1 MTPFQI
7 YKFGLAI
14 KLHFTVDSYDVF
26 KNRGVI
32 KNCTEE
38 SFYSKAG
45 VGRYSALARQL
56 TTPQEA
62 VQYFVAC
69 NAYGA
74 SIFDPQESDEANRRW
89 QRNKE
94 MMTQL
99 ILDDIDKIGDV
110 EASLQGSPCLLQR
123 LVSGGKINIETC
135 VVLNRRYM
143 FAPEWKNNF
152 VYSDLGSK
160 IVKLDKFV
168 KCNEEKVLGK
178 LNEIKHEQVQEV

>member
-14 KLHFTVDSYDVF
+14 KLHFTNDQYDVF
-26 KNRGVI
+26 ESRGGI

-38 SFYSKAG
+38 SFYTKSG
-45 VGRYSALARQL
+45 VGRYTALARQL
-56 TTPQEA
+56 STAQEA

-69 NAYGA
+69 NAYSA
-74 SIFDPQESDEANRRW
+74 NIFDPQDSDDANRRW

-99 ILDDIDKIGDV
+99 VLDDIDTIGDV
-110 EASLQGSPCLLQR
+110 EASLQGSPCYLQK

-135 VVLNRRYM
+135 VVLNRRFM
-143 FAPEWKNNF
+143 FAKEWKNNF
-152 VYSDLGSK
+152 VYSDLGRK
-160 IVKLDKFV
+160 IIKLDKFV